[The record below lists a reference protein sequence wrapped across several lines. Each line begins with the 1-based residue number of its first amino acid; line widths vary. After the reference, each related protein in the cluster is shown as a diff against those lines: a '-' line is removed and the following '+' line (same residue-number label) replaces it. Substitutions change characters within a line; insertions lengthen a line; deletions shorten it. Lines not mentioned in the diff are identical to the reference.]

1 MFWSKDYIVERL
13 SKIPRTLEDI
23 SIEVFE
29 GVPPTNDFLQKA
41 GLSSENCTDVSCVCR
56 DSNTNVS
63 IEQVNIEKE
72 LMYPYVDDSVSNE
85 FAVQSTQYQFRL
97 NDIRCTLKATSTK

>member
-29 GVPPTNDFLQKA
+29 GVPPTNDFFYKKLAFQA
-41 GLSSENCTDVSCVCR
+41 RT
-56 DSNTNVS
+56 
-63 IEQVNIEKE
+63 
-72 LMYPYVDDSVSNE
+72 
-85 FAVQSTQYQFRL
+85 A
-97 NDIRCTLKATSTK
+97 